1 MIFNHILVPYD
12 GSEPAGRALDKAIQ
26 LARKDAGTRLT
37 VAHVINLQPVAIGDM
52 TFTQP
57 ESYQEEVKKHGEK
70 IIDSVKQK
78 IGDLS
83 DTDVVILAGSP
94 ASAILDYADGSD
106 CDLII
111 IGSRGL
117 GAFRELMVGSVS
129 HNVILHSGIPVMVM
143 K

>member
-26 LARKDAGTRLT
+26 LARRDTGTRIT
-37 VAHVINLQPVAIGDM
+37 VAHVINLLPVAIGDM
-52 TFTQP
+52 TFAQP
-57 ESYQEEVKKHGEK
+57 ESYQEEVRKQGEQ
-70 IIDSVKQK
+70 IIENVKQQV
-78 IGDLS
+78 GELPGS
-83 DTDVVILAGSP
+83 DVVILAGSP
-94 ASAILDYADGSD
+94 ASAILDYAESSA

-129 HNVILHSGIPVMVM
+129 HNVILHSPIPVMVM